1 MNDEFDIDICNM
13 TYQEI
18 IEHPVFQDL
27 FKKTKDGFLLRDP
40 KNDRFFHFI
49 FSHLDDPK
57 CMHILKVIIKATLG
71 IEFTKAELIN
81 PQLLPNTFSERFST
95 LDILIKLDDKIYVNI
110 EMQNSKFSD
119 EHNIRIQTYGHKL
132 ASKLLTKGKTYI
144 NNPCYQIIFINDID
158 SKNPCLIRKLKTV
171 DNKQIVQPK
180 MLLKT
185 VFVHMPYIENISK
198 VKSTDH
204 FSEFELINYYFYYR
218 KECDILNIEGKV
230 IQYMEDKLTDFS
242 MDIGEEMTLFRIEL
256 ERREKQRTEERL
268 KLAEQN
274 IQLAEQN
281 IKLAEQNIKL
291 AEQREY
297 ESSKVNCMDLF
308 LFIYPNSDNSFLENL
323 STTQYNLLHKAI
335 LERKSIEELKS
346 LVH

>member
-1 MNDEFDIDICNM
+1 MNDEFDFDIYNM
-13 TYQEI
+13 AYQEI

-27 FKKTKDGFLLRDP
+27 FRKTKKGFLLRDP

-81 PQLLPNTFSERFST
+81 PQLLPDTFSERFST

-158 SKNPCLIRKLKTV
+158 NKNPCLIRKLKMV
-171 DNKQIVQPK
+171 DNKCIIQPK

-185 VFVHMPYIENISK
+185 IFVHMPYIENISK

-256 ERREKQRTEERL
+256 ERRERQRTEERL
-268 KLAEQN
+268 K
-274 IQLAEQN
+274 LAEQN

-297 ESSKVNCMDLF
+297 ESSKSFCIDLF
-308 LFIYPNSDNSFLENL
+308 RNYYPDTDYEFLNNLTLKQYKLLFQL
-323 STTQYNLLHKAI
+323 I
-335 LERKSIEELKS
+335 LERKTVNELKD